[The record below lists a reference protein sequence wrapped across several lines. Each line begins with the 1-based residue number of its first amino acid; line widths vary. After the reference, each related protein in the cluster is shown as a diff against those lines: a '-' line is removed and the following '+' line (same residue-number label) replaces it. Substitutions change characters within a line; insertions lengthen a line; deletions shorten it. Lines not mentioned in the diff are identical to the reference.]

1 MRTLLADKLL
11 AKIMEWTPEEID
23 RERPLLQ
30 AMADLKWN
38 EYQQFS
44 PGTRFL
50 ESLIKWLQQF
60 ENLEDRK
67 TGYRLVRDHLIF
79 ISSEQLAHL
88 VDILFSEKV
97 NPILIKKT
105 AGEKGLSPH
114 LVTKI
119 LNDNS
124 YAQNLR
130 MSLFVGLSDGSRI
143 DQFRRGAFLNNEQVI
158 ATYSVSDGKVGDMVE
173 KLQQEIPDS
182 KFKTLFLIDDFT
194 ASGKTYCRAN
204 GGGKLGKIFTSIF
217 EPGGTFH
224 PAVDHI
230 NLEVHILFYIATT
243 DALENIRQ
251 GVEGWKKKNNREFS
265 CTVECLLP
273 IDDSVKKKI
282 VSDNV
287 LMAFMEKY
295 FDSSIVDKHYKEGKY
310 DLPYLGFDE
319 CCLPIVLNHNSPN
332 NSVAILWLP
341 TDKKYKGLFPRI
353 SRHRENKYE
362 D

>member
-1 MRTLLADKLL
+1 MRRFLADKLL

-60 ENLEDRK
+60 DNLEDRK

-97 NPILIKKT
+97 NPILIRKT
-105 AGEKGLSPH
+105 AGEKGLSPYMIK
-114 LVTKI
+114 KI
-119 LNDNS
+119 LEDDS

-158 ATYSVSDGKVGDMVE
+158 ATYTVSPAKVKDMVE
-173 KLQQEIPDS
+173 KLQEEIPDS
-182 KFKTLFLIDDFT
+182 KFKTVFLIDDFT
-194 ASGKTYCRAN
+194 ASGKSYCRVN
-204 GGGKLGKIFTSIF
+204 GGGKLGRIFSSIF
-217 EPGGTFH
+217 VDGGTFH
-224 PAVDHI
+224 SSVDHN
-230 NLEVHILFYIATT
+230 NLEVHILFYIATI
-243 DALENIRQ
+243 DALENIKQ
-251 GVEGWKKKNNREFS
+251 GVEEWKKNNQIEFTS
-265 CTVECLLP
+265 TVECLLP
-273 IDDSVKKKI
+273 IDDSVKRKI
-282 VSDNV
+282 ISDSD
-287 LMAFMEKY
+287 LMAFMGKY
-295 FDSSIVDKHYKEGKY
+295 FDSTVVDKHYKEGTHNM
-310 DLPYLGFDE
+310 PFLGFNE

-332 NSVAILWLP
+332 NSVAILWMP
-341 TDKKYKGLFPRI
+341 TDKKYWGLFPRI

>member
-11 AKIMEWTPEEID
+11 AKIMEWAPEEID

-50 ESLIKWLQQF
+50 ESFIKWLQQF

-79 ISSEQLAHL
+79 ISNEQLAHL

-105 AGEKGLSPH
+105 AGEMGLSPH

-124 YAQNLR
+124 YVQNLR
-130 MSLFVGLSDGSRI
+130 MSLFIGLSDGSRI

-158 ATYSVSDGKVGDMVE
+158 ATYSISDGKVGDMVE

-194 ASGKTYCRAN
+194 ASGKTYSRAD

-217 EPGGTFH
+217 KRGQTFY
-224 PAVDHI
+224 PAVDHK
-230 NLEVHILFYIATT
+230 NLEIHILFYIATT
-243 DALENIRQ
+243 GALENIRQ
-251 GVEGWKKKNNREFS
+251 GVEDWKKKNNLEFT
-265 CTVECLLP
+265 CTIECLLP
-273 IDDSVKKKI
+273 IDDSVKKRI
-282 VSDNV
+282 IPDRE

-295 FDSSIVDKHYKEGKY
+295 FDSSVVDKHYREGKH
-310 DLPYLGFDE
+310 DLPYLGFNE

-332 NSVAILWLP
+332 NSIAILWMP

>member
-30 AMADLKWN
+30 AMSDLKWN

-60 ENLEDRK
+60 ETLEDKK

-105 AGEKGLSPH
+105 ASEMGVSVH

-119 LNDNS
+119 LNDPLYTN
-124 YAQNLR
+124 NLR
-130 MSLFVGLSDGSRI
+130 MSLFIGLSDGSRI
-143 DQFRRGAFLNNEQVI
+143 DQFRRGASLNNEQVI
-158 ATYSVSDGKVGDMVE
+158 ATYTISDEKILDMLSN
-173 KLQQEIPDS
+173 LQKEIPGS
-182 KFKTLFLIDDFT
+182 KFKTIFLIDDFT
-194 ASGKTYCRAN
+194 ASGKTYCRPD
-204 GGGKLGKIFTSIF
+204 GGGKLGKIFNSIF
-217 EPGGTFH
+217 DPSEDYF
-224 PAVDHI
+224 PAVDHN
-230 NLEVHILFYIATT
+230 NLELHLLFYIATI
-243 DALENIRQ
+243 DAVENIKQ
-251 GVEGWKKKNNREFS
+251 GIADWKSKNNKEFT
-265 CTVECLLP
+265 CTVHCLLP
-273 IDDSVKKKI
+273 IDDAVKQKI
-282 VSDNV
+282 TSDSA
-287 LMAFMEKY
+287 MMTFMEKY
-295 FDSSIVDKHYKEGKY
+295 FDSEVVDEHYKKGKHAQ
-310 DLPYLGFDE
+310 PFLGFNE
-319 CCLPIVLNHNSPN
+319 CGLPVVLNHNSPN

-341 TDKKYKGLFPRI
+341 ADKKYKGLFPRI
-353 SRHRENKYE
+353 SRHREK
-362 D
+362 